1 MDKIEKS
8 SKSAIKMLREEA
20 IKDVRSTTGA
30 NYRGI
35 MLLAGE
41 TGIDKVNRD
50 SIKKVDYYKVKKE
63 DEWKVKIAAD
73 LMDIREGFSEVE
85 GFQQKEMS
93 DLLDS
98 ICVS

>member
-1 MDKIEKS
+1 MVI
-8 SKSAIKMLREEA
+8 EEA

-35 MLLAGE
+35 KLLAGE
-41 TGIDKVNRD
+41 TAID
-50 SIKKVDYYKVKKE
+50 KVDYYKVKKE

-73 LMDIREGFSEVE
+73 LIDIREGFSEVE

-93 DLLDS
+93 ELLDS